1 MGEKTIVPKGK
12 ERKQCHCAVWNI
24 ILSLLV
30 EGTLFSCG
38 KRELFILME
47 KKGLLI
53 FHSLLKVSVLTDSQI
68 QMLGQRSREEAII

>member
-1 MGEKTIVPKGK
+1 MGEKTIVSKGK
-12 ERKQCHCAVWNI
+12 ERKQWHCAVWSI
-24 ILSLLV
+24 ILFLLV

-38 KRELFILME
+38 RRELFILRE

-68 QMLGQRSREEAII
+68 RMLGQRSREEAII